1 LLIPSLAGGGAE
13 RVALNLLTGMPR
25 WRCVVLAEW
34 RGGELEVAPE
44 ASGVVAVSNAS
55 RKPPRALRI
64 VRLAG
69 ALRRLRPE
77 IAVSLL
83 SPLVSMEAGRLAGV
97 PVVQWIQ
104 SPYSCV
110 KPFMGQT
117 LIERLNRRVLRRVG
131 RGSAAWLGATP
142 GVLEEFIALGL
153 DPRAMTTLPN
163 PVRLPEPAPE
173 DPEGVT
179 RIVTIGRL
187 AQEKRHDL
195 LLDAFREV
203 RGRHDLRL
211 LIIGRGPLEEA
222 LRRQADRL
230 GLGQN
235 VDFRGFTES
244 PADEIGA
251 RDVFTLCSDFEG
263 FGNVFVEALARGVR
277 IVATDAPYGARHI
290 LGGIDLARLT
300 TPGSPSGIAAALI
313 EAVEA
318 GAPSPD
324 VREQARRRA
333 EQFSVDQ
340 VAERFEGILEDV
352 LSRRPLA

>member
-1 LLIPSLAGGGAE
+1 MRRS
-13 RVALNLLTGMPR
+13 
-25 WRCVVLAEW
+25 RCLVLAEW

-44 ASGVVAVSNAS
+44 ASRVVAVSNAS

-104 SPYSCV
+104 SPYSHV
-110 KPFMGQT
+110 KPFSGRT
-117 LIERLNRRVLRRVG
+117 LVDRLNRRVLRRVG
-131 RGSAAWLGATP
+131 RGSAAVLGVTP
-142 GVLEEFIALGL
+142 GILEELMVLGV
-153 DPRAMTTLPN
+153 DPRATAVLPN
-163 PVRLPEPAPE
+163 PVRLPERAPE

-187 AQEKRHDL
+187 APEKRHDL
-195 LLDAFREV
+195 LLDAFHEV
-203 RGRHDLRL
+203 RRRHDLRL
-211 LIIGRGPLEEA
+211 LVIGRGPLEEA
-222 LRRQADRL
+222 LRRHADRL
-230 GLGQN
+230 GLSRS
-235 VDFRGFTES
+235 VDFRGFIES
-244 PADEIGA
+244 PAEEIGA
-251 RDVFTLCSDFEG
+251 RDVFALCSDYEG

-277 IVATDAPYGARHI
+277 IVATDAPYGARYV
-290 LGGIDLARLT
+290 LGGVDLARLT
-300 TPGSPSGIAAALI
+300 KPGSASGIAAALV

-324 VREQARRRA
+324 VKEQARRRA
-333 EQFSVDQ
+333 EEFSVDQ
-340 VAERFEGILEDV
+340 VAERFEGILDDV
-352 LSRRPLA
+352 LNQRFLA